1 MAVIPSARSM
11 LVSPSMRV
19 LEARFH
25 PRKKSGDP
33 VIVVGRVYCAGR
45 QARIEPAESEA
56 TASPVKLAMLEKLRY
71 LVGTMGRPLFE
82 RLRELRSDYWSFV
95 EVFDGSG

>member
-1 MAVIPSARSM
+1 
-11 LVSPSMRV
+11 MRV

-25 PRKKSGDP
+25 PRKKSGEP
-33 VIVVGRVYCAGR
+33 VIVVGRVYCEGR
-45 QARIEPAESEA
+45 QARIEPAEA
-56 TASPVKLAMLEKLRY
+56 DAAGSPVRVAMLAKLRY
-71 LVGTMGRPLFE
+71 LVGTLGRPIFE